1 MMYKRKNEKKIKK
14 GSQGCGCWL
23 WSLLLWMGFGSCP
36 MMFSSLGELAPMFWL
51 MELDLVSL
59 KGSAVSVEGFGVS
72 VVAVC
77 LGQSF

>member
-1 MMYKRKNEKKIKK
+1 MD
-14 GSQGCGCWL
+14 GVGL
-23 WSLLLWMGFGSCP
+23 VSCDVCLVGGGA
-36 MMFSSLGELAPMFWL
+36 SMFWL